1 MPASILDL
9 HRRMSRWPCGRW
21 LFSRLVCLKAP
32 YFASIAPRIE
42 RLEPGRCEATLRH
55 RRRVGNHLGGVHAIA
70 LCNLAE
76 LAAGMMAEAT
86 VPADMRWIPKGMSV
100 EYLKKAVG
108 SMHGTAT
115 PEAAAPLAGA
125 SGEWPVRVEVVD
137 GAGDTVF
144 RARVLMWLSPRKR
157 G

>member
-1 MPASILDL
+1 VIAAEPVDRKFGKALKSGQFSSHDYLDQ
-9 HRRMSRWPCGRW
+9 
-21 LFSRLVCLKAP
+21 LV
-32 YFASIAPRIE
+32 
-42 RLEPGRCEATLRH
+42 EAQQAGVISEAEAELL
-55 RRRVGNHLGGVHAIA
+55 RRVHNHIGTVHAIA